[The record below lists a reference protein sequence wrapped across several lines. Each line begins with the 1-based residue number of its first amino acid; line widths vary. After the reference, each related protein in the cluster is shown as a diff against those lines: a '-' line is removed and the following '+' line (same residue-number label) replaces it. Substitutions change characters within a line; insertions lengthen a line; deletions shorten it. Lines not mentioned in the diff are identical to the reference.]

1 MSRLRAA
8 ALVATA
14 FLAIAV
20 PPAAAGSKLSVPDAR
35 ARAMEFAVS
44 TCGHDKSC
52 VDSGVLNCRRHSRN
66 IVFCRIFD
74 HRDTEVQGR
83 FVCDRLVRLA
93 RRPPSRRVRV
103 TGLGRWHC

>member
-14 FLAIAV
+14 SLAIAV
-20 PPAAAGSKLSVPDAR
+20 PPAAAGSTLSVRDAR
-35 ARAMEFAVS
+35 ERASEFAAS
-44 TCGHDKSC
+44 TCDHDQSC
-52 VDSGVLNCRRHSRN
+52 VDSGVLNCRRQGRN

-74 HRDTEVQGR
+74 RRDTEVQGR
-83 FVCDRLVRLA
+83 FVCNRLVRLA
-93 RRPPSRRVRV
+93 RRPPSRRVQV